1 MADNQSE
8 QKEVTTKEVTTKEVV
23 TSTDN
28 QENKITPMRCFTGG
42 AISGVLVWGSYLLTK
57 SIVFTYATTPIKFNN
72 PIAVNIASTVR
83 TLIMGITTLATFI
96 FLMVT
101 IGLLALGVKL
111 IIEGKKLNQT

>member
-8 QKEVTTKEVTTKEVV
+8 EKQVV

-28 QENKITPMRCFTGG
+28 QENKITPMRCFTGAG
-42 AISGVLVWGSYLLTK
+42 ISGVSAWVCYLLTK
-57 SIVFTYATTPIKFNN
+57 SVILTYATKPITFNN

-83 TLIMGITTLATFI
+83 TLIMGMTTLATFI

-111 IIEGKKLNQT
+111 LIEGKKLNQT